1 MSTVFPDEFPF
12 KRQRQDVSPEAIV
25 SQEQVRQMSPQAE
38 VFSTFEIR
46 EQRKAAAL
54 PEIRLTPPPLGTERR
69 RAARQT
75 LVARAT
81 IKPQS
86 NFRGGPLAAGYVSNI
101 SMKGVGFH
109 TRRPLIVGESYHI
122 KLEAGP
128 LKWQSRMRI
137 VSCQQHESGTY
148 DVGAEFIANELMRDG
163 SAIAA

>member
-1 MSTVFPDEFPF
+1 MSTAFPDDFPF
-12 KRQRQDVSPEAIV
+12 NRRRQDLP
-25 SQEQVRQMSPQAE
+25 PQALESAQQVCQPTASTE
-38 VFSTFEIR
+38 VFSSFEIR

-54 PEIRLTPPPLGTERR
+54 PELRITPPPLGNERR

-81 IKPQS
+81 IKPES

-128 LKWQSRMRI
+128 LKWQCRMR
-137 VSCQQHESGTY
+137 VVNCDAHESGTY
-148 DVGAEFIANELMRDG
+148 DVGAEFIANELIRD
-163 SAIAA
+163 SRAIAA